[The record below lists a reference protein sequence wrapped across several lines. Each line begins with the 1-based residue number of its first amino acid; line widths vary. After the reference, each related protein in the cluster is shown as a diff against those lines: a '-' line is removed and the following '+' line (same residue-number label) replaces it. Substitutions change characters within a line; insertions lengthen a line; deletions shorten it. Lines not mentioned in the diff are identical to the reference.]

1 MINLNYYDIKQTS
14 NVKDVMK
21 IIFKTD
27 KQVKVA
33 TKIVETIKNK
43 SRIYD
48 REMKEL
54 ARSSDCSEKWFY
66 SKVLR
71 TLQRLGMVRKD
82 LNRYI
87 LSREFANAL
96 RRLERSWREIVS
108 R

>member
-1 MINLNYYDIKQTS
+1 MINFSYYDVKQTS
-14 NVKDVMK
+14 SVKEIMK

-27 KQVKVA
+27 KQVTIA
-33 TKIVETIKNK
+33 TKIVETIKSKNG
-43 SRIYD
+43 IYD

-96 RRLERSWREIVS
+96 RRLERSWREIV
-108 R
+108 